1 MNGGMNLHVRPRANI
16 FRPQKIETTDWLHKL
31 KNVSKTAMSVILEYE
46 ISQSTEKLPSMHDR
60 CYRLEVYT
68 MHTLTIWGSRIYL
81 AYRKRLF
88 ESEDKCEAIDTKK
101 KINSLANEGHYHTKV
116 LHLAL

>member
-1 MNGGMNLHVRPRANI
+1 
-16 FRPQKIETTDWLHKL
+16 
-31 KNVSKTAMSVILEYE
+31 MSVILEYE
-46 ISQSTEKLPSMHDR
+46 ISQSTEKLPSLHDR
-60 CYRLEVYT
+60 RYRLEVYT

-101 KINSLANEGHYHTKV
+101 NIYFNSLANEGHYHTKV